1 MCQNCISSK
10 ESNLA
15 NTPQKKQ
22 RVMPLMDA
30 VVSIFP
36 PYGAYMLHPCLC
48 IEAPSVLFIIL
59 PMTSS
64 AMMSLRDSREV
75 SLKPVIWMDGW
86 FKEAE
91 TAPRMFFDSLYEQ
104 LKNNLQL
111 VLYLLFQFQL
121 MT

>member
-10 ESNLA
+10 E
-15 NTPQKKQ
+15 
-22 RVMPLMDA
+22 RVMLLMDT

-36 PYGAYMLHPCLC
+36 PYGAYILRPCFC

-64 AMMSLRDSREV
+64 PMMSLRDSREV
-75 SLKPVIWMDGW
+75 SLKLVIWMDGW

-91 TAPRMFFDSLYEQ
+91 TVPRMFIVVFI
-104 LKNNLQL
+104 NNLK
-111 VLYLLFQFQL
+111 
-121 MT
+121 TICS

>member
-10 ESNLA
+10 E
-15 NTPQKKQ
+15 
-22 RVMPLMDA
+22 RVMLLMDA

-36 PYGAYMLHPCLC
+36 PYGAYRLCLC

-64 AMMSLRDSREV
+64 PMMSLRDSREV
-75 SLKPVIWMDGW
+75 SLKLVIWMDACVNAWMDGW

-91 TAPRMFFDSLYEQ
+91 TAPRMFFSSLYE
-104 LKNNLQL
+104 
-111 VLYLLFQFQL
+111 
-121 MT
+121 